1 MTKLECQLADKHTQG
16 VLDSSVLRDSRQM
29 AELSQ
34 ALLTSK
40 QGTGERQQWQGLSHA
55 EGVVK
60 L

>member
-1 MTKLECQLADKHTQG
+1 MTKLECQLADMHTQK
-16 VLDSSVLRDSRQM
+16 VLKSSVLRKSKQM
-29 AELSQ
+29 PGLSQ